1 VKILIKAVIFDM
13 DGVIIDS
20 EPLHYEANK
29 EIFSSLGIPI
39 QDVPYSNYIGVSN
52 EDMWQDLKNT
62 FGLPYSVNELV
73 EKQNNET
80 LKYFKKSLFKPI
92 DGIVELLITLKNN
105 TFKIGL
111 ASSSPEVL
119 IKEVLNSL
127 NLEKYFDVYASADHV
142 VRGKPKPD
150 LFIYTAGLLQVRP
163 KECVV
168 IEDSKN
174 GVKAA
179 KAAGMKCIGFVNPNS
194 MNQDL
199 SLADVKVNSIKDITI
214 DLIKSLEY

>member
-29 EIFSSLGIPI
+29 EIFSRLGIPV

-52 EDMWQDLKNT
+52 EEMWQDLKNT
-62 FGLPYSVNELV
+62 FSLPYSVNELV
-73 EKQNNET
+73 ERQNNET
-80 LKYFKKSLFKPI
+80 IKHFKKSSLKPI
-92 DGIVELLITLKNN
+92 DGIVELLSTLKNN
-105 TFKIGL
+105 NFKIGL
-111 ASSSPEVL
+111 ASSSPKVLIEEVL
-119 IKEVLNSL
+119 SSL
-127 NLEKYFDVYASADHV
+127 NLDKYFDVYASADHV
-142 VRGKPKPD
+142 AYGKPKPD
-150 LFIYTAGLLQVRP
+150 LFIYTAGLLRVIPR
-163 KECVV
+163 ECVV

-179 KAAGMKCIGFVNPNS
+179 KAAGMKCIGFINPNS

-199 SLADVKVNSIKDITI
+199 SLADVKVNSIKEITI
-214 DLIKSLEY
+214 DLIKSLE

>member
-1 VKILIKAVIFDM
+1 MKILIKAVIFDM

-62 FGLPYSVNELV
+62 FSLPYSVNELV

-80 LKYFKKSLFKPI
+80 LKYFKKSSFKPI

-119 IKEVLNSL
+119 IKEVLNFL
-127 NLEKYFDVYASADHV
+127 NLDEYFDVYASADHV
-142 VRGKPKPD
+142 ARGKPKPD

-163 KECVV
+163 KECIV

-199 SLADVKVNSIKDITI
+199 SLADVTVKSIKDITI
-214 DLIKSLEY
+214 DLIKSLE

>member
-29 EIFSSLGIPI
+29 EIFSSLGIPV

-52 EDMWQDLKNT
+52 EEMWQDLKNT
-62 FGLPYSVNELV
+62 FSLPYSVNELV
-73 EKQNNET
+73 ERQNNET
-80 LKYFKKSLFKPI
+80 IKHFKKSSLKPI
-92 DGIVELLITLKNN
+92 DGIVELLSTLKNN
-105 TFKIGL
+105 NFKIGL
-111 ASSSPEVL
+111 ASSSPKVLIEEVL
-119 IKEVLNSL
+119 SSL
-127 NLEKYFDVYASADHV
+127 NLDKYFDVYASADHV
-142 VRGKPKPD
+142 AYGKPKPD
-150 LFIYTAGLLQVRP
+150 LFIYTAGLLHVIPR
-163 KECVV
+163 ECVV

-179 KAAGMKCIGFVNPNS
+179 KAAGMKCIGFINPNS

-199 SLADVKVNSIKDITI
+199 SLADVKVNSIKEITI
-214 DLIKSLEY
+214 DLIKSLE